1 MTELAEL
8 LRGAQRVVAFTG
20 AGISTESGIPDF
32 RSPGGVWTRYD
43 PREFTFDR
51 YVASAEVRRSSW
63 AMRQELFAGRPAPN
77 PAHRAL
83 AQLETA
89 GRALGVVT
97 QNIDG
102 LHQDA
107 GSRNVIEIH
116 GTMRDVECIGTHPRA
131 GTPDGC
137 GFRRRSEWVF
147 ERLAAGEQDPR
158 CPDCGG
164 IIKSATISFGQM
176 MPADAMEQAVD
187 IVQRADVVL
196 AIGSSLQVYPAAEI
210 PMLGKEAG
218 ATLVIINREETP
230 YDRHADLVVHA
241 SAGET
246 LSAAV
251 AG

>member
-1 MTELAEL
+1 MNELAEL
-8 LRGAQRVVAFTG
+8 LGSAERVVAFTG

-32 RSPGGVWTRYD
+32 RSPAGVWTKYD

-51 YVASAEVRRSSW
+51 YVESPDVRRKSW
-63 AMRQELFAGRPAPN
+63 SMREELFAHQPAPN
-77 PAHRAL
+77 AAHQAL
-83 AQLETA
+83 ARLEQQ
-89 GRALGVVT
+89 GRGLGVVT

-107 GSRNVIEIH
+107 GSQKVIEIH
-116 GTMRDVECIGTHPRA
+116 GTMREVECIGTRPMH

-137 GFRRRSEWVF
+137 GFRRDTGWAF
-147 ERLAAGEQDPR
+147 ERLDSGDDDVR

-176 MPADAMEQAVD
+176 MPTDALEEA
-187 IVQRADVVL
+187 IELAQRGDVLL

-210 PMLGKEAG
+210 PMLAKDAG
-218 ATLVIINREETP
+218 AALVIINREPTP
-230 YDRHADLVVHA
+230 LDGYADLVIHG

-246 LSAAV
+246 LGSAIS
-251 AG
+251 